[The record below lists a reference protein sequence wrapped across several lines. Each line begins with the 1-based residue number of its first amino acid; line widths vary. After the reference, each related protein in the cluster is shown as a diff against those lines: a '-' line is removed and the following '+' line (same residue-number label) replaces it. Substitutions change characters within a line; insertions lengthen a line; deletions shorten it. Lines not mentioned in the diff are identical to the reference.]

1 MTTSVD
7 SRPRIAVAALG
18 GTIAMAGTPETGLQP
33 ALTADQLL
41 AAVPQAASVARLDME
56 SLASVGSASLGFS
69 HLLKLLTWAHARAD
83 EGYEGIVVT
92 QGTDTLEESAFFF
105 HLCWSRSIPVVFTAA
120 MRGASALGA
129 DGPANILASLLAVT
143 SQGMRGRR
151 VAVVL
156 NDVIHSPLRVMKSH
170 TLAVETFTSYPAGP
184 MGMVVEGQAV
194 FTDAPETWIK
204 PPCDEL
210 AWPAASLPSADYAD
224 VAIVA
229 TWPSD
234 DGRLLEATIN
244 ADFGGV
250 VIAGVGA
257 GHVSAPFAQRLEG
270 LMGRMPVVMA
280 SRVPFGPTASR
291 TYAYPGSEIHVQ
303 KMGVLMSGWLSPQKS
318 RVLLWSLL
326 ASGMQ
331 GDALEKAF
339 FEVAQ
344 AR

>member
-1 MTTSVD
+1 MTSSVD
-7 SRPRIAVAALG
+7 SLPRIAVAALG
-18 GTIAMAGTPETGLQP
+18 GTIAMAGTPEAGLQP
-33 ALTADQLL
+33 ALNADQLL
-41 AAVPQAASVARLDME
+41 AAVPQAASIARLDME

-69 HLLKLLTWAHARAD
+69 HLLKLLAWAHAKAD

-105 HLCWSRSIPVVFTAA
+105 YLCWSRSIPVVFTAA

-129 DGPANILASLLAVT
+129 DGPANILASLVAIT
-143 SQGMRGRR
+143 SEGMQGRR
-151 VAVVL
+151 VAVVI

-194 FTDAPETWIK
+194 FTDGAEAWSR
-204 PPCDEL
+204 PPCGAL
-210 AWPAASLPSADYAD
+210 AWSADNLPLADHAD

-229 TWPSD
+229 TWPGD
-234 DGRLLEATIN
+234 DGRLMEA
-244 ADFGGV
+244 ALHAGFAGL

-257 GHVSAPFAQRLEG
+257 GHVSAQFAQRLEG

-291 TYAYPGSEIHVQ
+291 TYAYPGSEIHLQ
-303 KMGVLMSGWLSPQKS
+303 KMGVLMSGRLSPQKS

-326 ASGMQ
+326 AAGMK
-331 GDALEKAF
+331 GRALDQAF
-339 FEVAQ
+339 LEVAQ
-344 AR
+344 GR